1 MSEWVWR
8 KRCGERR
15 SEKRGQQTGNKK
27 PRKKRGFQMPSARPA
42 VAGSVVYARNA
53 RWPPQGATE
62 NIGPDGPPRLVA
74 AAALPTRGGGRVGRA
89 GQEGMWKI
97 YRHGGWIGFLFSGET
112 ERITEACSVKMS
124 FPCTRFF
131 FAMSPRERPSKTLDA
146 QDRKILRALQQN
158 ARLSNAELA
167 EQVGMST
174 TACWNRTRQLE
185 ADGYIEGYVA
195 LVNQQKLGYADIVIL
210 EVTLDRHEDDAL
222 ARFGAELAALPEV
235 LEAYLVS
242 GEYDYWIKVA
252 VDGTAGYER
261 FLREK
266 LYRIS
271 SIRHSRSMFALRCM
285 KDVPSM
291 QV

>member
-1 MSEWVWR
+1 MY
-8 KRCGERR
+8 
-15 SEKRGQQTGNKK
+15 QA
-27 PRKKRGFQMPSARPA
+27 AR
-42 VAGSVVYARNA
+42 
-53 RWPPQGATE
+53 
-62 NIGPDGPPRLVA
+62 L
-74 AAALPTRGGGRVGRA
+74 
-89 GQEGMWKI
+89 K
-97 YRHGGWIGFLFSGET
+97 GFLFSSKTRLKPES
-112 ERITEACSVKMS
+112 RSDRMPIFSR
-124 FPCTRFF
+124 RFF
-131 FAMSPRERPSKTLDA
+131 SSWLPANAR
-146 QDRKILRALQQN
+146 RKRSTIRTARSWGALQKN

-167 EQVGMST
+167 EQIGMST

-185 ADGYIEGYVA
+185 LDGYIDGYVA
-195 LVNQQKLGYADIVIL
+195 LVNQRKLGYADIVIL

-285 KDVPSM
+285 KDVPSI

>member
-1 MSEWVWR
+1 M
-8 KRCGERR
+8 
-15 SEKRGQQTGNKK
+15 EKMYQ
-27 PRKKRGFQMPSARPA
+27 
-42 VAGSVVYARNA
+42 
-53 RWPPQGATE
+53 
-62 NIGPDGPPRLVA
+62 
-74 AAALPTRGGGRVGRA
+74 GGRL
-89 GQEGMWKI
+89 K
-97 YRHGGWIGFLFSGET
+97 GFLFSSKT
-112 ERITEACSVKMS
+112 EPKPEFCSDRMAIS
-124 FPCTRFF
+124 SRRFF
-131 FAMSPRERPSKTLDA
+131 SSWLPANARRKPSTTRTARSSVPCK
-146 QDRKILRALQQN
+146 KN

-167 EQVGMST
+167 EQIGMST

-185 ADGYIEGYVA
+185 LDGYIDGYVA
-195 LVNQQKLGYADIVIL
+195 LVNQRMLGYADIVIL

-285 KDVPSM
+285 KDVPSI